1 MTPLYLALQD
11 HAPGH
16 DDHAHAHAEHTE
28 MVPVNMPGQAVM
40 PAITALVVFGV
51 LLLVLWRTV
60 WPKITAGLDERE
72 KKIRDEIRGAEEAR
86 RQAEL
91 AKQEFERQLAQAW
104 QDSAAL
110 IAKAKEDAQAVANDL
125 RSRNEV
131 ELNDLKQ
138 RAKRDIDA
146 ARAQAVAEIHAHASN
161 LATTMAG
168 KILKREI
175 NVTDQQRLLDES
187 VQELAANKG

>member
-1 MTPLYLALQD
+1 MNYLTFALQD
-11 HAPGH
+11 HAH
-16 DDHAHAHAEHTE
+16 DDHGHAHAQHTDL
-28 MVPVNMPGQAVM
+28 MPLTTTPGQSAM
-40 PAITALVVFGV
+40 PALTALLVFGV
-51 LLLVLWRTV
+51 LLLVLWLKV

-91 AKQEFERQLAQAW
+91 AKQEFERQLAQAR

-125 RSRNEV
+125 RSRNEAD
-131 ELNDLKQ
+131 LNDMKQ

-187 VQELAANKG
+187 VQELAASKS